1 MEGWQ
6 KWASRVERAPV
17 TRSQVHENGCDW
29 HMGQFEVWDAW
40 AGPACR
46 VARANARLQRQVKTR
61 FGTRRGPGES
71 MRRWS
76 TVAICI
82 TFSVFL
88 AGCPKGNQDFKSGV
102 HAEDLKD
109 YDAAVEY
116 YLKAAKVDPHNA
128 NFQIKLNQ
136 ARFEAGQLHLHQGL
150 KLREKGDLQGALAE
164 FQRAQIMDP
173 SSSVADQEAKKTMD
187 MIAERMAANQA
198 QAEEPLAENGEP
210 VMATAPPEVKPLSRA
225 PINLKMSNDARVV
238 FDTIGKLAGLTVIYD
253 PDLQQKKIS
262 TELNNVTLEQALDIV
277 CLESKTFWKPVT
289 ENIII
294 VVPDQAQKRRDYEEQ
309 VVRTFYL
316 SNVALAQD
324 LTEIATG
331 LRQLLELKRA
341 QQVNSQNAIIIRDTP
356 DKLMLAEKIIRDIDK
371 AKPEVIVQIMI
382 LEARTDNLRNLGI
395 LPVQSVTAAINPSYT
410 SSSTSSS
417 TTTSTTSS
425 SSNTA
430 TLNQLRH
437 LNQSD
442 LVFTLPSA
450 TANFLLTDSSTKILQ
465 NPELRGVDGQS
476 AKLKIGDRVP
486 VATGS
491 FQAGVGVGA
500 TSGAGFVNPL
510 VNTQFQYIDVGVNVD
525 VTPHVHPNRD
535 ISMKVSIE
543 VSSVTGTSTIGGI
556 SQPII
561 SQRKVEHEI
570 RLKEGEVSILGGL
583 IQRTDTNTLN
593 GWPGLAKVPVMHY
606 LFSGTNTEIQEDEVL
621 IVLTPHIVRM
631 PDWNKSNLRAMLSG
645 TDTFVGAKRELEV
658 KAPTANPNPQ
668 MTPPTAPAQTPAGP
682 LVPAG
687 APAPAPAG
695 QPTAPG
701 AVPQA
706 QGASGPQIRFEPAA
720 LNLTAGQTA
729 TIGVVV
735 ENVTDLYS
743 VPMLLQYNPAIIS
756 VEEVRHGGF
765 LSGGTQEIAIVQ
777 RVDKE
782 HGQAIISAT
791 RQPNTP
797 GVNGSGTLLGVVV
810 KALAAGT
817 TNLSIVQVNAKDSQQ
832 KPIPLVTSEATLR
845 VQ

>member
-1 MEGWQ
+1 
-6 KWASRVERAPV
+6 
-17 TRSQVHENGCDW
+17 
-29 HMGQFEVWDAW
+29 
-40 AGPACR
+40 
-46 VARANARLQRQVKTR
+46 
-61 FGTRRGPGES
+61 
-71 MRRWS
+71 MRRWCQ
-76 TVAICI
+76 VGICI
-82 TFSVFL
+82 AFGVFL
-88 AGCPKGNQDFKSGV
+88 AGCPKGNQDYKSGIR
-102 HAEDLKD
+102 AEDLKD
-109 YDAAVEY
+109 YDAAVDY
-116 YLKAAKVDPHNA
+116 YLKAEKVDPHNA
-128 NFQIKLNQ
+128 NFKIKLNQ
-136 ARFEAGQLHLHQGL
+136 ARFEAGQEHLVQGR
-150 KLREKGDLQGALAE
+150 KLRDKGDLQGALSQ
-164 FQRAQIMDP
+164 FQRAQVYDP
-173 SSSVADQEAKKTMD
+173 SSSVADQEVKKTLD
-187 MIAERMAANQA
+187 LIAERAASQA
-198 QAEEPLAENGEP
+198 QAEEPLMENGEP
-210 VMATAPPEVKPLSRA
+210 VMASEPPEIKPLSRA
-225 PINLKMSNDARVV
+225 PINLRMSNDLKVV
-238 FDTIGKLAGLTVIYD
+238 FETIGKLAGLTVIYD

-262 TELNNVTLEQALDIV
+262 ADLNNVTLEQALDIT

-289 ENIII
+289 ENIIMI
-294 VVPDQAQKRRDYEEQ
+294 APDQAQKRRDYEEQ
-309 VVRTFYL
+309 VVRTLYL
-316 SNVALAQD
+316 SNVSIPQD
-324 LTEIATG
+324 LTEITTG
-331 LRQLLELKRA
+331 LRQLLDLKRI

-371 AKPEVIVQIMI
+371 AKPEVIVQVEI

-395 LPVQSVTAAINPSYT
+395 LPGQSASIQINPSYT
-410 SSSTSSS
+410 TSTS
-417 TTTSTTSS
+417 TTTSTTTSTAS
-425 SSNTA
+425 GANTA
-430 TLNQLRH
+430 ALNQLRH

-442 LVFTLPSA
+442 LVLTLPSA
-450 TANFLLTDSSTKILQ
+450 TANFVLTDSSTKILQ
-465 NPELRGVDGQS
+465 NPELRGIDGQS

-510 VNTQFQYIDVGVNVD
+510 VNTQFQYIDVGVNLD

-535 ISMKVSIE
+535 VSLKVSIE

-556 SQPII
+556 QQPII

-583 IQRTDTNTLN
+583 IQRTDTRTLN
-593 GWPGLAKVPVMHY
+593 GWPGAAQIPVMRY
-606 LFSGTNTEIQEDEVL
+606 LFSGDNKEIAEDDVL
-621 IVLTPHIVRM
+621 IVLIPRIVRM
-631 PDWNKSNLRAMLSG
+631 PDWNKGNLRAMFSG
-645 TDTFVGAKRELEV
+645 TDTFVGAKRELDV
-658 KAPTANPNPQ
+658 KAPTANPSPQ
-668 MTPPTAPAQTPAGP
+668 ATPPAAAPAVQGPGGVVVPAAAPTPAAQ
-682 LVPAG
+682 PA
-687 APAPAPAG
+687 APAPA
-695 QPTAPG
+695 T
-701 AVPQA
+701 PQA
-706 QGASGPQIRFEPAA
+706 QAAAGPRIRFEPAT
-720 LNLTAGQTA
+720 LNLSPGQTA

-735 ENVTDLYS
+735 ENVNDLYS

>member
-1 MEGWQ
+1 
-6 KWASRVERAPV
+6 
-17 TRSQVHENGCDW
+17 
-29 HMGQFEVWDAW
+29 
-40 AGPACR
+40 
-46 VARANARLQRQVKTR
+46 
-61 FGTRRGPGES
+61 
-71 MRRWS
+71 MRRWCQ
-76 TVAICI
+76 VGICI
-82 TFSVFL
+82 AFGVFL
-88 AGCPKGNQDFKSGV
+88 AGCPKGNQDYKSGIR
-102 HAEDLKD
+102 AEDLKD
-109 YDAAVEY
+109 YDAAVDY
-116 YLKAAKVDPHNA
+116 YLKAEKVDPHNA
-128 NFQIKLNQ
+128 NFKIKLNQ
-136 ARFEAGQLHLHQGL
+136 ARFEAGQEHLVQGR
-150 KLREKGDLQGALAE
+150 KLRDKSDLQGALSQ
-164 FQRAQIMDP
+164 FQRAQVYDP
-173 SSSVADQEAKKTMD
+173 SSSVADQEVKKTLD
-187 MIAERMAANQA
+187 LIAERAASQA
-198 QAEEPLAENGEP
+198 QAEEPLMENGEP
-210 VMATAPPEVKPLSRA
+210 VMASEPPEIKPLSRA
-225 PINLKMSNDARVV
+225 PINLRMSNDLKVV
-238 FDTIGKLAGLTVIYD
+238 FETIGKLAGLTVIYD

-262 TELNNVTLEQALDIV
+262 ADLNNVTLEQALDIT

-289 ENIII
+289 ENIIMI
-294 VVPDQAQKRRDYEEQ
+294 APDQAQKRRDYEEQ
-309 VVRTFYL
+309 VVRTLYL
-316 SNVALAQD
+316 SNVSIPQD
-324 LTEIATG
+324 LTEITTG
-331 LRQLLELKRA
+331 LRQLLDLKRI

-371 AKPEVIVQIMI
+371 AKPEVIVQVEI

-395 LPVQSVTAAINPSYT
+395 LPGQSASIQINPSYT
-410 SSSTSSS
+410 TSTS
-417 TTTSTTSS
+417 TTTSTTTSTAS
-425 SSNTA
+425 GANTA
-430 TLNQLRH
+430 ALNQLRH

-442 LVFTLPSA
+442 LVLTLPSA
-450 TANFLLTDSSTKILQ
+450 TANFVLTDSSTKILQ
-465 NPELRGVDGQS
+465 NPELRGIDGQS

-510 VNTQFQYIDVGVNVD
+510 VNTQFQYIDVGVNLD

-535 ISMKVSIE
+535 VSLKVSIE

-556 SQPII
+556 QQPII

-583 IQRTDTNTLN
+583 IQRTDTRTLN
-593 GWPGLAKVPVMHY
+593 GWPGAAQIPVMRY
-606 LFSGTNTEIQEDEVL
+606 LFSGDNKEIAEDDVL
-621 IVLTPHIVRM
+621 IVLIPRIVRM
-631 PDWNKSNLRAMLSG
+631 PDWNKGNLRAMFSG
-645 TDTFVGAKRELEV
+645 TDTFVGAKRELDV
-658 KAPTANPNPQ
+658 KAPTANPSPQ
-668 MTPPTAPAQTPAGP
+668 ATPPAAAPAVQGPGGVVVPAAAPTPAAQ
-682 LVPAG
+682 PA
-687 APAPAPAG
+687 APAPA
-695 QPTAPG
+695 T
-701 AVPQA
+701 PQA
-706 QGASGPQIRFEPAA
+706 QAAAGPRIRFEPAT
-720 LNLTAGQTA
+720 LNLSPGQTA

-735 ENVTDLYS
+735 ENVNDLYS